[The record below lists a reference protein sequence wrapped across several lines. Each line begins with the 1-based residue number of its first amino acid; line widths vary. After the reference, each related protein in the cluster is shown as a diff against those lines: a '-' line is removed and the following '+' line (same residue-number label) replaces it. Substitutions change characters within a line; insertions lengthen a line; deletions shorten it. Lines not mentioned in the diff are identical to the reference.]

1 MLKTKICVFLGFL
14 ILLIPSF
21 VFAFDFDKDYLLSDS
36 ELYSCN
42 LKTESQVQRFLNSE
56 NSCLANYTVDEDKA
70 AGVIA
75 GAAKEYEVSTCW
87 ILTTLQKEQSL
98 IKSSE
103 ARSERALDYAMGFAC
118 PSGGSC
124 DERYKGFKKQ
134 VESAAWQIRNRYLA
148 YPENY
153 TFQKGKKSKTE
164 DGEYVC
170 PKNIATAVNYN
181 YTPVVGDG
189 VTHGANRNFVLSWQ
203 SWRNWFSLTHP
214 AGNLI
219 QATGSKA
226 VYLTIY
232 NEAEERV
239 EKMMITNLSV
249 FKARGYNFSRV
260 INVDQGEV
268 DGYPNSSIRLTYP
281 NGTLIRG
288 SGPAI
293 YVIENNRKRHI
304 ANLKVLTDLG
314 YRISNARKI
323 SDSELASIPGGPS
336 VQSGVKKIDGT
347 LIRTKA
353 SPAIYILDEG
363 KRRHIAEWNVFTA
376 NGYSWK
382 DVKTI
387 SDAEMASYS
396 QGSPMVLNDG
406 LIVQAKGRPGV
417 YAVESGRLR
426 LVKNMET
433 FKSLGYQWNW
443 VKTVSAQYL
452 DSVPKREGIE

>member
-1 MLKTKICVFLGFL
+1 MFKTKICALLGFL
-14 ILLIPSF
+14 ILLIPNFS
-21 VFAFDFDKDYLLSDS
+21 FAFDFDKDYLLSDG

-42 LKTESQVQRFLNSE
+42 LKTEAQVQRFLESE
-56 NSCLANYTVDEDKA
+56 NSCLAHYSVDDEKA
-70 AGVIA
+70 SKIIA
-75 GAAKEYEVSTCW
+75 AAAKEYEISACW

-118 PSGGSC
+118 PSSGSC

-134 VESAAWQIRNRYLA
+134 VESAVWQIRNRYLA

-189 VTHGANRNFVLSWQ
+189 INHGANRNFVLSWQ
-203 SWRNWFSLTHP
+203 GWRNWFSLTHP
-214 AGNLI
+214 AGSLI

-232 NEAEERV
+232 NEGEERV
-239 EKMMITNLSV
+239 EKMLITNLPV

-268 DGYPNSSIRLTYP
+268 DGYPNSSMRLTYP
-281 NGTLIRG
+281 NGTLVRG

-304 ANLKVLTDLG
+304 ASLKVLTDLG
-314 YRISNARKI
+314 YRISDARKL
-323 SDSELASIPGGPS
+323 SDAELASIPGGPS
-336 VQSGVKKIDGT
+336 VQSGAKKIDGT

-363 KRRHIAEWNVFTA
+363 KRRHIAEWNVFQA
-376 NGYSWK
+376 NGYAWK
-382 DVKTI
+382 DVKII
-387 SDAEMASYS
+387 SDAEMTSYPG
-396 QGSPMVLNDG
+396 GSPMVLDDG

-417 YAVESGRLR
+417 YVAEFGRLR
-426 LVKNMET
+426 LVKSLET
-433 FKSLGYQWNW
+433 FKTLGYQWGW
-443 VKTVSAQYL
+443 IKTVSIQYL
-452 DSVPKREGIE
+452 DSVPRGEGIE